1 MISRPGAV
9 AARRYGG
16 GVVLTNLPLARTA
29 IDADG
34 ASRTRAGLLG
44 ELFAGESTA
53 VVLVHRGLVG
63 ATAEGLV
70 LLPAGQVPPEARTAE
85 DVDYLGRDGD
95 QRVVAEIRTAS
106 ARKTAE

>member
-70 LLPAGQVPPEARTAE
+70 LLPARSEERRVGKGCRWGEGTYQVKTKVQPIAR
-85 DVDYLGRDGD
+85 
-95 QRVVAEIRTAS
+95 
-106 ARKTAE
+106 